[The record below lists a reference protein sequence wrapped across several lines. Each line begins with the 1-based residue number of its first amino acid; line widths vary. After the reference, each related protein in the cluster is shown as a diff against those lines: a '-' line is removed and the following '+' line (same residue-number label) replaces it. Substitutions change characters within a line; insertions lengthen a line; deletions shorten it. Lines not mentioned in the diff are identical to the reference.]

1 MIRRKEQ
8 PVNDILREFLHASGL
23 ETPLLQYRLVQA
35 WPEVVG
41 LPFNQHSEALEVK
54 GEQLWVNVSSPALTT
69 ELQMRRS
76 QLVLQ
81 LNAHVGAQIIN
92 DIRFVCREAK

>member
-8 PVNDILREFLHASGL
+8 SVNDILREFLHSSGL

-41 LPFNQHSEALEVK
+41 QPFDQHSEALEVK
-54 GEQLWVNVSSPALTT
+54 GEQLWVNVSSPALAT

-76 QLVLQ
+76 QLVQQ
-81 LNAHVGAQIIN
+81 LNAHVGAQIIS
-92 DIRFVCREAK
+92 DLRFFCREAK